1 MSYRA
6 TAVMASNGQFTLP
19 DAIRERL
26 GVKEGD
32 SLNFDLAESGELTV
46 TPILRRSI
54 FEDLDELQL
63 PSLGR
68 PVTRKDIDDAIA
80 ETVSEKFARPSMQKG

>member
-1 MSYRA
+1 MSYKA
-6 TAVMASNGQFTLP
+6 TAIMASNGQVTLP
-19 DAIRERL
+19 DAIRKRL

-32 SLNFDLAESGELTV
+32 RLDFDLADSGELTV
-46 TPILRRSI
+46 TPVLRRSI

-68 PVTRKDIDDAIA
+68 PLTRKDIDDAIA
-80 ETVSEKFARPSMQKG
+80 ETVAEKFPRPSMQKG